1 MKKIIGVLVFMLL
14 CLGVTCFSTK
24 DEQEEHVHV
33 EKYPSKD
40 SILSLADEVIEYVLS
55 KESSKQD
62 HIDSLISSISNS
74 KNLSQDQLRNIGIQ
88 LALQKRQCEE
98 CKAELEAYRTKRLVR
113 KDSIVIDIV
122 KRKKYITDTI
132 RDTIVVPFTK
142 MVEES
147 SKNKK
152 RNKNK
157 NKNKKRNE

>member
-98 CKAELEAYRTKRLVR
+98 C
-113 KDSIVIDIV
+113 
-122 KRKKYITDTI
+122 
-132 RDTIVVPFTK
+132 
-142 MVEES
+142 
-147 SKNKK
+147 
-152 RNKNK
+152 
-157 NKNKKRNE
+157 